1 MEFDSLKKE
10 PKADLKAGRWVDAGI
25 YPQSINMG
33 RKVISGNMSIVE
45 IDERGRVTI
54 PKEMRIEAEKAL
66 IIPMGE
72 TYMVVPIP
80 KAPAE
85 FDLKVSGK
93 SAKEAAERR
102 LSSDV
107 KGRMDGR
114 RDR

>member
-1 MEFDSLKKE
+1 
-10 PKADLKAGRWVDAGI
+10 
-25 YPQSINMG
+25 
-33 RKVISGNMSIVE
+33 MSVVE

-54 PKEMRIEAEKAL
+54 PKEMRVEAEKAL
-66 IIPMGE
+66 VIPMGE

-93 SAKEAAERR
+93 SAKEVAEGR
-102 LSSDV
+102 LASEV
-107 KGRMDGR
+107 RERLNRR